1 MDKAIPPSLLP
12 PVLLLKVIHNF
23 FPFSSFILDSSAPIH
38 RHSYIHTNTTQNHK
52 GSINMNR
59 NMGSTALKRLM
70 TEYRELTLHA
80 PEGITAGT
88 TWETGEP

>member
-1 MDKAIPPSLLP
+1 
-12 PVLLLKVIHNF
+12 
-23 FPFSSFILDSSAPIH
+23 
-38 RHSYIHTNTTQNHK
+38 
-52 GSINMNR
+52 MNR

-88 TWETGEP
+88 AWHRKRLLWPPFYHSAGDLFFNGIIRVQLL